1 MTPAITVYALCAGA
15 ALLCTL
21 LLLRGYLFTGTR
33 LLLWSTLCFAGL
45 TANNVLVILDLVIF
59 PEIDLFIWRTVAALL
74 GVGAL
79 LFGLL
84 WEGRR

>member
-1 MTPAITVYALCAGA
+1 MSAAIFVYVLCAGA

-21 LLLRGYLFTGTR
+21 LLLRGYLHTRTR
-33 LLLWSTLCFAGL
+33 LLLWSTFCFVGL
-45 TANNVLVILDLVIF
+45 TVNNVLVIIDLVVF
-59 PEIDLFIWRTVAALL
+59 PQVDLFIWRTVAALL
-74 GVGAL
+74 GVAAL

>member
-1 MTPAITVYALCAGA
+1 MNAAILVYTLCACA

-21 LLLRGYLFTGTR
+21 LLLRGYLLTRTR
-33 LLLWSTLCFAGL
+33 LLMWSTLCFAGL

-59 PEIDLFIWRTVAALL
+59 PSVDLFIWRTLAALL
-74 GVGAL
+74 GVCAL
-79 LFGLL
+79 LFGLV

>member
-1 MTPAITVYALCAGA
+1 MSAATLVYALCAGA

-21 LLLRGYLFTGTR
+21 LLLRGYLQTKTR
-33 LLLWSTLCFAGL
+33 LLLWSTICFVGL
-45 TANNVLVILDLVIF
+45 TANNVLVIADLVVF
-59 PEIDLFIWRTVAALL
+59 PDTDLFIWRTVAALL
-74 GVGAL
+74 GVLAL

>member
-1 MTPAITVYALCAGA
+1 MSAAIFVYVLCAGA

-21 LLLRGYLFTGTR
+21 LLLRGYLQTRTR
-33 LLLWSTLCFAGL
+33 LLLWSTFCFVGL
-45 TANNVLVILDLVIF
+45 TVNNVLVIIDLVVF
-59 PEIDLFIWRTVAALL
+59 PQVDLFIWRTVAALL
-74 GVGAL
+74 GVAAL